1 MGDIAVTGEV
11 RLGAVLEKSGAIF
24 GGRIVPIILVTFVA
38 QIPNDLAQFLAATA
52 GPDDRLALT
61 VLSGVV
67 GTATGGLS
75 TGAVMYGVIQELR
88 GRRFSAR
95 ESFSGVLGRLGP
107 VVGISVFMGV
117 IAVLTALLPGN
128 HPETA
133 RGAGGDHGRDARD
146 DLIAW
151 G

>member
-52 GPDDRLALT
+52 GPDDCLALT

-75 TGAVMYGVIQELR
+75 TGAVMYGSSAAAYF
-88 GRRFSAR
+88 RRANPSVVSWAAWDPWSASR
-95 ESFSGVLGRLGP
+95 CSWE
-107 VVGISVFMGV
+107 
-117 IAVLTALLPGN
+117 
-128 HPETA
+128 
-133 RGAGGDHGRDARD
+133 
-146 DLIAW
+146 
-151 G
+151 